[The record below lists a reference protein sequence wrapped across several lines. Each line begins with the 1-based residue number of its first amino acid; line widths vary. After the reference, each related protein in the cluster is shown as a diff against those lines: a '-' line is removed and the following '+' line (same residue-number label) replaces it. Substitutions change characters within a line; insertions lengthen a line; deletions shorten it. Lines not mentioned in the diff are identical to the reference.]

1 MKSCFERALH
11 TAAILSLILT
21 LFCAPAQAKSQV
33 KDRTIKVLAIGNSF
47 SEDAIE
53 QNLHL
58 IAAEKSVPMVIAN
71 MYIGGC
77 TIDRHWKNVQ
87 NDIADY
93 RYTRFETNGSKS
105 IRKKV
110 ALSEVIESEQWDYI
124 SVQQASGVSGIESSY
139 ANLPAL
145 VDWIHSKAPQ
155 AEVVFH
161 QTWAYAV
168 GAPHKEFP
176 NYDCDQKKMYKA
188 ICACVK
194 KACERCGIKTVI
206 PSGPA
211 LQYLREMTGNTD
223 FTRDGYHLSKGVG
236 RYLAACTWFQTLTG
250 IDARTIKYRP
260 DGSDPRTEAV
270 SKEEAVKVRK
280 CVSKICRNL

>member
-1 MKSCFERALH
+1 MKSSIAKLL
-11 TAAILSLILT
+11 AAAFSTFIFAS
-21 LFCAPAQAKSQV
+21 FCIPAEAGQK
-33 KDRTIKVLAIGNSF
+33 TIRVLAIGNSF

-58 IAAEKSVPMVIAN
+58 IAAEKNVPMVIAN

-77 TIDRHWKNVQ
+77 TIDRHWNNVQ

-93 RYTRFETNGSKS
+93 RYTRFEADGSKS
-105 IRKKV
+105 IRQNV
-110 ALSEVIESEQWDYI
+110 PISEVISSEPWDYI
-124 SVQQASGVSGIESSY
+124 SVQQASGVSGIEASY
-139 ANLPAL
+139 ANLPAF
-145 VDWIHSKAPQ
+145 VEWIRSKAPQ

-176 NYDCDQKKMYKA
+176 NYDCDQQKMYDA
-188 ICACVK
+188 ICSCVRT
-194 KACERCGIKTVI
+194 ACEKCGIKTVI
-206 PSGPA
+206 PSGQA
-211 LQYLREMTGNTD
+211 LQCLRLKTGNPD
-223 FTRDGYHLSKGVG
+223 YTRDGYHLSKGIG

-270 SKEEAVKVRK
+270 TEKQASQVKK
-280 CVSKICRNL
+280 CVSLACRKMR

>member
-1 MKSCFERALH
+1 MNTFFERLMME
-11 TAAILSLILT
+11 AAIVFLILT
-21 LFCAPAQAKSQV
+21 LLCIPAEAKH
-33 KDRTIKVLAIGNSF
+33 RAIRVLAIGNSF

-53 QNLHL
+53 QNLHM

-77 TIDRHWKNVQ
+77 TIDRHWNNVQ
-87 NDIADY
+87 NDVADY
-93 RYTRFETNGSKS
+93 RYTRFEIDGSRS
-105 IRKKV
+105 VRNDV
-110 ALSEVIESEQWDYI
+110 ALSEVIGAEQWDYI

-145 VDWIHSKAPQ
+145 VEWIRSKAPQ

-176 NYDCDQKKMYKA
+176 NYDCDQRKMYEA
-188 ICACVK
+188 ICVCVK

-206 PSGPA
+206 PSGQA
-211 LQYLREMTGNTD
+211 LQYLREGTGNAD
-223 FTRDGYHLSKGVG
+223 YTRDGYHLSKGVG

-260 DGSDPRTEAV
+260 DGSDPRTDPV
-270 SKEEAVKVRK
+270 SKKEAAKVRQ